1 MSNTAST
8 ELVSKAVSTSI
19 ISLKTPTEV
28 ARSLEIS
35 TTRDRSAS
43 VILSIS
49 FATGV
54 VVGGVRFCCVS
65 SDGNQRGRNLV
76 VEVWPIKF
84 WAKSF
89 ATGIKHLVDDS

>member
-1 MSNTAST
+1 MSNTGST
-8 ELVSKAVSTSI
+8 ELVSKAVPTSI

-49 FATGV
+49 FATG
-54 VVGGVRFCCVS
+54 GVRFCCVS

-76 VEVWPIKF
+76 VEVGRF
-84 WAKSF
+84 
-89 ATGIKHLVDDS
+89 GQ